1 MFKHYETMIYC
12 FYSNFMHINIID
24 ARAVWTQHTF
34 PASASTGAVA
44 VWLNKKLK
52 LTFLYRDTV
61 SLLQQNDIQTTSR
74 YLFYVEMYI

>member
-34 PASASTGAVA
+34 PASAS
-44 VWLNKKLK
+44 KKLK